1 MILVYGQKSMKV
13 SMLEKNLP
21 RVILPE
27 FRKNRDKNHLK
38 NEKFTIK
45 EMCGFVEFLERDEIV
60 ELLEKLDFEIIN
72 LPKICRLYTK
82 LHKYNIETSIFF
94 TEVEETLLTSNEET
108 DDFLRHL
115 TCLVQYITS
124 QDFDNFRLL
133 NILFKKVEEKI
144 EKFDGQELQMKKLMN
159 LIFNRNV

>member
-1 MILVYGQKSMKV
+1 MK
-13 SMLEKNLP
+13 
-21 RVILPE
+21 
-27 FRKNRDKNHLK
+27 
-38 NEKFTIK
+38 KFTIK